1 MSKSILTGKTF
12 KHLGEDNEKL
22 GNLGGQMD
30 EMRSDFVEMKRT
42 RDEAKKQLEAKFQ
55 DVYRKI

>member
-12 KHLGEDNEKL
+12 KALGEDNEKL
-22 GNLGGQMD
+22 GHLGGQMD
-30 EMRSDFVEMKRT
+30 EMRSDFIEMKRT

>member
-30 EMRSDFVEMKRT
+30 EMRSDFIEMKRT
-42 RDEAKKQLEAKFQ
+42 RDEAKKQLEAKF
-55 DVYRKI
+55 